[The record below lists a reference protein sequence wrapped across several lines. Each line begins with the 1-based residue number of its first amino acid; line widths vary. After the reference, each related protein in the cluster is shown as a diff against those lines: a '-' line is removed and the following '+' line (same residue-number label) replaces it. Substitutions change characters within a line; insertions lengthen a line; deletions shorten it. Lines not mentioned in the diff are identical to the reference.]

1 MKLRY
6 QKHIPAIF
14 HGFLLPLTLILG
26 TLLLP
31 TGAMATEEYGTVSS
45 SPAISPNGQEI
56 VFASNVAGTT
66 NLWIMTSSGTSL
78 RKLTSG
84 LGIDNEPAWS
94 SDGTTIAFSRLQN
107 NVKDIWA
114 VQADGSNLRQL
125 TSKTLNNFQPVWS
138 PSANQIAFVSD
149 RAGTNDIWIM
159 NADGTNQTRVTQL
172 SGEESE
178 PSFSPSGT
186 DIVFSET
193 TNGSSSLFVVTV
205 ATGATRSLTGAGF
218 NDWHPSWSS
227 AGIIFASD
235 RLPKTSSGNKT
246 IWVIQSNGSGLHQ
259 FASVTGLDPSW
270 TPDGNVLFT
279 DEANPGVAS
288 AGISLLNSTSGVPTP
303 LLSNS
308 FNGDLNGDG
317 IIDLKDIAII
327 QKALNTAASQQ
338 YDSRDRNGDGKIDA
352 LDMRVLAT
360 QCSYDQCVS
369 TPPQ

>member
-1 MKLRY
+1 MPQIFNALL
-6 QKHIPAIF
+6 IPLA
-14 HGFLLPLTLILG
+14 LILG
-26 TLLLP
+26 ASVLP
-31 TGAMATEEYGTVSS
+31 SRAMATEEYGTVSS
-45 SPAISPNGQEI
+45 SPAMSPNGQEI

-66 NLWIMTSSGTSL
+66 NLWIMASNGTAL

-84 LGIDNEPAWS
+84 SAIDNEPAWS
-94 SDGTTIAFSRLQN
+94 PDGTTIAFSRLQN

-114 VQADGSNLRQL
+114 IQRDGSSIRQL

-138 PSANQIAFVSD
+138 PDGSRIAFVSD

-159 NADGTNQTRVTQL
+159 NADDTNQTRVTQL
-172 SGEESE
+172 GGEESE

-193 TNGSSSLFVVTV
+193 ANGSSSLFVVTL
-205 ATGATRSLTGAGF
+205 ATGATRSLTGTGF

-227 AGIIFASD
+227 AGIIFSSD

-246 IWVIQSNGSGLHQ
+246 IWIIQSNGSGLHQ
-259 FASVTGLDPSW
+259 FANVMALDPIW
-270 TPDGNVLFT
+270 TPNGNVLLT
-279 DEANPGVAS
+279 DEASPGLAA
-288 AGISLLNSTSGVPTP
+288 AGISLLNAASGTSAP
-303 LLSNS
+303 LLPNS

-327 QKALNTAASQQ
+327 QSALNTPANPG
-338 YDSRDRNGDGKIDA
+338 YDPRDRNGDGKINA

-360 QCSYDQCVS
+360 QCTYDQCAS